1 MRKQL
6 ISTVE
11 TILEKDKNICLLL
24 GDIGVFGFK
33 KSFEKYSDRVIN
45 CGVLEQAMTSIASGL
60 SISGMI
66 PIVHSIAPFIVERN
80 YEQLKIDFGYQ
91 NVCGNFISVGST
103 NDYKYLGKTHQCPAD
118 INILKQIPNF
128 EIVIPGTAQ
137 EFDSLFNQSYNDG
150 KPTYYRLSEHKNSC
164 SYDVEFGKANVIK
177 EGSETEATVIVVG
190 NMLDMVLEEYKDKD
204 VNILYYTTL
213 FPFDSQTL
221 SRYYKQNIIVY
232 ESYYGSLYKEIINTF
247 QDMPIKL
254 KVKDIANNEYI

>member
-91 NVCGNFISVGST
+91 NVCGNFIR
-103 NDYKYLGKTHQCPAD
+103 NDKNRKYYSGRQSLG
-118 INILKQIPNF
+118 
-128 EIVIPGTAQ
+128 
-137 EFDSLFNQSYNDG
+137 QS
-150 KPTYYRLSEHKNSC
+150 KN
-164 SYDVEFGKANVIK
+164 KH
-177 EGSETEATVIVVG
+177 
-190 NMLDMVLEEYKDKD
+190 
-204 VNILYYTTL
+204 
-213 FPFDSQTL
+213 
-221 SRYYKQNIIVY
+221 
-232 ESYYGSLYKEIINTF
+232 TF
-247 QDMPIKL
+247 S
-254 KVKDIANNEYI
+254 